1 MPTETQIDY
10 RVTWVRDGERLKTW
24 TDISGNAFP
33 TTISYSVSGLDEGV
47 RYKVKVRARYLDD
60 DEFAAQI
67 DNLIQKLEE
76 E

>member
-1 MPTETQIDY
+1 
-10 RVTWVRDGERLKTW
+10 VTGARDGERLKTW
-24 TDISGNAFP
+24 TDLSGNAFP
-33 TTISYSVSGLDEGV
+33 TTISYSVSGLEEGV
-47 RYKVKVRARYLDD
+47 RYKVKVRARNLD

>member
-1 MPTETQIDY
+1 M
-10 RVTWVRDGERLKTW
+10 
-24 TDISGNAFP
+24 
-33 TTISYSVSGLDEGV
+33 